1 MNLCKLRKW
10 MHLRFW
16 VSRQAY
22 LLLHG
27 PVCSLCQQGIRGL
40 GTHVLSHHPG
50 TRLCAQG
57 SQIVGDG
64 AAQREQTRE
73 GSGPL
78 RKGSQEGLP
87 ARGVSLLSWVL
98 EI

>member
-1 MNLCKLRKW
+1 MTPPQSSSKRRSYLVPISSLRGHGRWVSGGWMHLRKLRKR

-40 GTHVLSHHPG
+40 GTHALSHHPG
-50 TRLCAQG
+50 TRAPVFVL
-57 SQIVGDG
+57 
-64 AAQREQTRE
+64 R
-73 GSGPL
+73 GP
-78 RKGSQEGLP
+78 R
-87 ARGVSLLSWVL
+87 
-98 EI
+98 